1 MELPAVGD
9 GTRDIRRVVFES
21 WDAALEAGNAGSRTA
36 DTGLASVHDL
46 RTGL

>member
-1 MELPAVGD
+1 
-9 GTRDIRRVVFES
+9 
-21 WDAALEAGNAGSRTA
+21 LEAGNAGSRTA